1 MAPFMYV
8 FFNLI
13 STLIFHFYHLHFKNK
28 ILSRIANIYDGYWH
42 KFTKKLLKKKK
53 TGIVGNIS
61 FVPLIAWQNIT
72 WLNFHKIQNFIC
84 IQTYDRPNFKKPE
97 RKRTYMS
104 TEKKGGEG
112 GSSNLVRVFRLH
124 YFKQQIY
131 SSFWRMVD
139 VRESFLGH
147 FLWASWMGDLKDN
160 NIKTKCLELK
170 RIRYSQNFYLIIR
183 HTVT

>member
-13 STLIFHFYHLHFKNK
+13 STLTFRFYHLHFKSK
-28 ILSRIANIYDGYWH
+28 IVSQIANIYDGYWY
-42 KFTKKLLKKKK
+42 KFTKKWLKKI
-53 TGIVGNIS
+53 TDIVGNIS
-61 FVPLIAWQNIT
+61 LVPLIAWQNII

-104 TEKKGGEG
+104 TEKEGGEG
-112 GSSNLVRVFRLH
+112 GSSNLVRVCRLH

-131 SSFWRMVD
+131 CSFRRMVE
-139 VRESFLGH
+139 VGESFLGH
-147 FLWASWMGDLKDN
+147 FLWAS
-160 NIKTKCLELK
+160 
-170 RIRYSQNFYLIIR
+170 
-183 HTVT
+183 